1 MKAQLETLGKS
12 DGDTEKNMGNSSLA
26 VSLLLQFLFY
36 ELRNRNAIKQWL
48 YEKLS
53 LEFDDLLTK
62 TTTGKF
68 FDAVKVNLTIN
79 TIELGH
85 FEINSSLTVYLDC
98 RFKFGITIS
107 EHQRHQSR
115 FCENG

>member
-1 MKAQLETLGKS
+1 MKAQLETLGKG
-12 DGDTEKNMGNSSLA
+12 DGDTEKNIGNSSLA

-79 TIELGH
+79 
-85 FEINSSLTVYLDC
+85 FAN
-98 RFKFGITIS
+98 IS
-107 EHQRHQSR
+107 PSVSHRVWLFRVQLVLNRLFR
-115 FCENG
+115 L